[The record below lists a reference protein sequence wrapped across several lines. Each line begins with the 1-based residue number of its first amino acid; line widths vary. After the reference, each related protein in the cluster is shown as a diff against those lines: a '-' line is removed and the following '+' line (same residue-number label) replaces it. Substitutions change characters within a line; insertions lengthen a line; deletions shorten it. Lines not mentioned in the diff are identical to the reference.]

1 MQLIQLIERAN
12 NTLYQELNF
21 SFTFLEYHFREI
33 YKFFEKLIITFMS
46 LSTSEKLEIL
56 KRGVEEIIPEKGLE
70 KKLNKNKPLIIKAG
84 FDPTAPDL
92 HLGHTVLINK
102 LKQFQDLGHQVIF
115 LIGDFTGMIGDPS
128 GVSETRP
135 ILTVE
140 QLKKN
145 SETYQEQIFKILDK
159 KKTKIEFNSTW
170 FKKMTSAE
178 LINLSSKM
186 TVARMLERDDFS
198 KRYKGNKPIS
208 IHEFIYPLVQGY
220 DSFELKSDVELGG
233 TDQKFNLLVGRDI
246 QKSFGMEEQII
257 MTLPIL
263 EGTDG
268 VKKMSKSLNN
278 YIGLKESPNDMF
290 GKIMSISDDLM
301 WRYFD
306 LLSFKSSVEIK
317 ELKKKTEQGLN
328 PMEAKK
334 MLSAEIVTR
343 FHGEEKALLAEKEF
357 TNRFSKGNDP
367 AEIKLIKL
375 SMKASSVSILDLLSS
390 EELGDY
396 KLCKSKSE
404 ARRMIAQGAVKID
417 GKKISDEAISV
428 QNPSENTY
436 QVGKLKHLKIKLKK
450 G

>member
-1 MQLIQLIERAN
+1 
-12 NTLYQELNF
+12 
-21 SFTFLEYHFREI
+21 
-33 YKFFEKLIITFMS
+33 MS

-220 DSFELKSDVELGG
+220 DSFELKSDIELGG

-306 LLSFKSSVEIK
+306 LLSFKSSAEIK

-375 SMKASSVSILDLLSS
+375 SMKASSMSILDLLSS

-417 GKKISDEAISV
+417 GNKISDDAFLV
-428 QNPSENTY
+428 QNPSEYTY

>member
-1 MQLIQLIERAN
+1 
-12 NTLYQELNF
+12 
-21 SFTFLEYHFREI
+21 
-33 YKFFEKLIITFMS
+33 MS

-102 LKQFQDLGHQVIF
+102 LKQFQDLGHQVVF

-145 SETYQEQIFKILDK
+145 YETYQEQIFKILDK
-159 KKTKIEFNSTW
+159 KKTKIEFNSSW

-317 ELKKKTEQGLN
+317 ELKKKTDQGLN

-367 AEIKLIKL
+367 AEIKLIEL
-375 SMKASSVSILDLLSS
+375 SMEASSISILDLLSS
-390 EELGDY
+390 EELGEH

-436 QVGKLKHLKIKLKK
+436 QVGKLKHLKVKLKK

>member
-1 MQLIQLIERAN
+1 
-12 NTLYQELNF
+12 
-21 SFTFLEYHFREI
+21 
-33 YKFFEKLIITFMS
+33 MS

-56 KRGVEEIIPEKGLE
+56 KRGVEEIIPENGLE
-70 KKLNKNKPLIIKAG
+70 KKLTKNKPLIIKAG

-102 LKQFQDLGHQVIF
+102 LKQFQDLGHKVVF

-145 SETYQEQIFKILDK
+145 SKTYQEQIFKILDK
-159 KKTKIEFNSTW
+159 KKTKIEFNSSW

-220 DSFELKSDVELGG
+220 DSFELKADVELGG

-268 VKKMSKSLNN
+268 VKKMSKSLKN
-278 YIGLKESPNDMF
+278 YIGLQENPNDMF
-290 GKIMSISDDLM
+290 GKIMSISDELM

-306 LLSFKSSVEIK
+306 LLSFKTSAEIK
-317 ELKKKTEQGLN
+317 EIKKKTERGLN

-343 FHGEEKALLAEKEF
+343 FHGEEKAILAEKEF

-367 AEIKLIKL
+367 TEIKLIRL
-375 SMKASSVSILDLLSS
+375 SIKASSISIIDLLSN
-390 EELGDY
+390 EELGD
-396 KLCKSKSE
+396 KRLCKSKSE
-404 ARRMIAQGAVKID
+404 ARRMISQGAVKID
-417 GKKISDEAISV
+417 GNKVTDETILI
-428 QNPSENTY
+428 QNPSENTF

>member
-1 MQLIQLIERAN
+1 
-12 NTLYQELNF
+12 
-21 SFTFLEYHFREI
+21 
-33 YKFFEKLIITFMS
+33 MS
-46 LSTSEKLEIL
+46 LSISEKLEIL

-70 KKLNKNKPLIIKAG
+70 KKLSKNKPLIVKAG

-102 LKQFQDLGHQVIF
+102 LKQFQDLGHKVIF

-135 ILTVE
+135 ILTLE

-145 SETYQEQIFKILDK
+145 SKTYQEQIFKILDK
-159 KKTKIEFNSTW
+159 KKTKIEFNSSW
-170 FKKMTSAE
+170 FKKMTSAD

-186 TVARMLERDDFS
+186 TVARMLERDDFNN
-198 KRYKGNKPIS
+198 RYKGNKPIS

-220 DSFELKSDVELGG
+220 DSYELKSDIELGG

-278 YIGLKESPNDMF
+278 YIGLREDPNHMF

-306 LLSFKSSVEIK
+306 LLSFKTSEEIR
-317 ELKKKTEQGLN
+317 EIKKKTEKGLN

-334 MLSAEIVTR
+334 MLSTEIVAR
-343 FHGEEKALLAEKEF
+343 FHGEEEAVSADKEF
-357 TNRFSKGNDP
+357 TNRFSKGNNP
-367 AEIKLIKL
+367 KEIKIVTLKT
-375 SMKASSVSILDLLSS
+375 KSSEISLVDLLSR
-390 EELGDY
+390 EDFGKN

-404 ARRMIAQGAVKID
+404 ARRMISQGAVKID
-417 GKKISDEAISV
+417 GNKILNDAILV
-428 QNPSENTY
+428 PNPSENVY

>member
-1 MQLIQLIERAN
+1 
-12 NTLYQELNF
+12 
-21 SFTFLEYHFREI
+21 
-33 YKFFEKLIITFMS
+33 MS

-56 KRGVEEIIPEKGLE
+56 KRGVEEIIPDKGLE
-70 KKLNKNKPLIIKAG
+70 NKLNKNKPLIIKAG
-84 FDPTAPDL
+84 FDPTAPAL

-102 LKQFQDLGHQVIF
+102 LKQFQDLGHQVVF

-159 KKTKIEFNSTW
+159 KKTKIEFNSSW

-375 SMKASSVSILDLLSS
+375 SMKASSISILDLLSS
-390 EELGDY
+390 EELGDH

-404 ARRMIAQGAVKID
+404 AKRMIAQGAVKID
-417 GKKISDEAISV
+417 GKKISDDAISV

>member
-1 MQLIQLIERAN
+1 
-12 NTLYQELNF
+12 
-21 SFTFLEYHFREI
+21 
-33 YKFFEKLIITFMS
+33 MS

-70 KKLNKNKPLIIKAG
+70 KKLNKNKSLIIKAG

-102 LKQFQDLGHQVIF
+102 LKQFQDLGHQVVF

-159 KKTKIEFNSTW
+159 KKTKIEFNSSW

-198 KRYKGNKPIS
+198 KRYKANKPIS

-220 DSFELKSDVELGG
+220 DSFELESDVELGG

-278 YIGLKESPNDMF
+278 YIGLQESPNDMF

-306 LLSFKSSVEIK
+306 LLSFKTSVEINEIRK
-317 ELKKKTEQGLN
+317 ETKKGLN
-328 PMEAKK
+328 PMDAKK
-334 MLSAEIVTR
+334 MLAAEIVTR
-343 FHGEEKALLAEKEF
+343 FHGEEKSLHAEKEF

-375 SMKASSVSILDLLSS
+375 SMQASSISILDLLSS
-390 EELGDY
+390 EELGEH

-404 ARRMIAQGAVKID
+404 AKRMIAQGAVKID
-417 GKKISDEAISV
+417 GNKILDDSIFI

>member
-1 MQLIQLIERAN
+1 
-12 NTLYQELNF
+12 
-21 SFTFLEYHFREI
+21 
-33 YKFFEKLIITFMS
+33 MS

-102 LKQFQDLGHQVIF
+102 LKQFQDLGHQVVF

-367 AEIKLIKL
+367 TEIKLIKL

>member
-1 MQLIQLIERAN
+1 
-12 NTLYQELNF
+12 
-21 SFTFLEYHFREI
+21 
-33 YKFFEKLIITFMS
+33 MS

-56 KRGVEEIIPEKGLE
+56 KRGVEEIIPENGLE
-70 KKLNKNKPLIIKAG
+70 KKLTKNKPLIIKAG

-102 LKQFQDLGHQVIF
+102 LKQFQDLGHKVVF

-145 SETYQEQIFKILDK
+145 SKTYQEQIFKILDK
-159 KKTKIEFNSTW
+159 KKTKIEFNSSW

-220 DSFELKSDVELGG
+220 DSFELKADVELGG

-268 VKKMSKSLNN
+268 VKKMSKSLKN
-278 YIGLKESPNDMF
+278 YIGLQENPNDMF
-290 GKIMSISDDLM
+290 GKIMSISDELM

-306 LLSFKSSVEIK
+306 LLSFKTSTEIK
-317 ELKKKTEQGLN
+317 EIKKKTERGLN

-343 FHGEEKALLAEKEF
+343 FHGEEKAIFAEKEF

-367 AEIKLIKL
+367 TEIKLIRL
-375 SMKASSVSILDLLSS
+375 SIKASSISIIDLLSN
-390 EELGDY
+390 EELGD
-396 KLCKSKSE
+396 KRLCKSKSE
-404 ARRMIAQGAVKID
+404 ARRMISQGAVKID
-417 GKKISDEAISV
+417 GNKVTDETFLI
-428 QNPSENTY
+428 QNPSENTF

>member
-1 MQLIQLIERAN
+1 
-12 NTLYQELNF
+12 
-21 SFTFLEYHFREI
+21 
-33 YKFFEKLIITFMS
+33 MS

-70 KKLNKNKPLIIKAG
+70 KKLNKDKPLIIKAG

-102 LKQFQDLGHQVIF
+102 LKQFQDLGHKVVF

-135 ILTVE
+135 ILTLE

-159 KKTKIEFNSTW
+159 KKTKIEFNSSW

-278 YIGLKESPNDMF
+278 YIGLQENPNDMF

-306 LLSFKSSVEIK
+306 LLSFKTSAEIK
-317 ELKKKTEQGLN
+317 DIKNKTKKGLN

-334 MLSAEIVTR
+334 MLSAEIVAR
-343 FHGEEKALLAEKEF
+343 FHGEEKALLAQKEF
-357 TNRFSKGNDP
+357 TNRFSRGNDP
-367 AEIKLIKL
+367 TEIKLITL
-375 SMKASSVSILDLLSS
+375 SIKASSISIVDLLSS
-390 EELGDY
+390 EKLGNDR
-396 KLCKSKSE
+396 LCKSKSE
-404 ARRMIAQGAVKID
+404 ARRMISQGAVKID
-417 GKKISDEAISV
+417 GNKLSDDAILV

>member
-1 MQLIQLIERAN
+1 
-12 NTLYQELNF
+12 
-21 SFTFLEYHFREI
+21 
-33 YKFFEKLIITFMS
+33 MS

-102 LKQFQDLGHQVIF
+102 LKQFQDLGHQVVF

-135 ILTVE
+135 ILTLE

-145 SETYQEQIFKILDK
+145 SETYQEQIYKILDK

-278 YIGLKESPNDMF
+278 YIGLKESSNDMF

-334 MLSAEIVTR
+334 MLSVEIVTR

-375 SMKASSVSILDLLSS
+375 SMKASSISILDLLSS
-390 EELGDY
+390 EKLGEH

>member
-1 MQLIQLIERAN
+1 
-12 NTLYQELNF
+12 
-21 SFTFLEYHFREI
+21 
-33 YKFFEKLIITFMS
+33 MS

-102 LKQFQDLGHQVIF
+102 LKQFQDLGHQVVF

-170 FKKMTSAE
+170 FKKMTSVE

-343 FHGEEKALLAEKEF
+343 FHGKEKALLAEKEF

>member
-1 MQLIQLIERAN
+1 
-12 NTLYQELNF
+12 
-21 SFTFLEYHFREI
+21 
-33 YKFFEKLIITFMS
+33 MS

-56 KRGVEEIIPEKGLE
+56 KRGVEEIIPENGLE
-70 KKLNKNKPLIIKAG
+70 KKLSKNKPLIIKAG

-102 LKQFQDLGHQVIF
+102 LKQFQDLGHKIVF

-145 SETYQEQIFKILDK
+145 SKTYQEQIFKILDK
-159 KKTKIEFNSTW
+159 KKTKIEFNSSW
-170 FKKMTSAE
+170 FKKMTSSE

-220 DSFELKSDVELGG
+220 DSFELKADVELGG

-268 VKKMSKSLNN
+268 VKKMSKSLKN
-278 YIGLKESPNDMF
+278 YIGLQENPNDMF
-290 GKIMSISDDLM
+290 GKIMSISDELM

-306 LLSFKSSVEIK
+306 LLSFKTSAEIK
-317 ELKKKTEQGLN
+317 EIKKKTERGLN

-343 FHGEEKALLAEKEF
+343 FHGEEKAIFAEKEF

-367 AEIKLIKL
+367 TEIKLIRL
-375 SMKASSVSILDLLSS
+375 SIKASSISIIDLLSN
-390 EELGDY
+390 EELGD
-396 KLCKSKSE
+396 KRLCKSKSE
-404 ARRMIAQGAVKID
+404 ARRMISQGAVKID
-417 GKKISDEAISV
+417 GNKVTDETFLI
-428 QNPSENTY
+428 QNPSENTF